1 MSELGFGV
9 TLFDSNERPVIKQG
23 TDAEAWAYSIFWA
36 PEFLGIPTMEPFAVL
51 SAVAQHTDAITL
63 GTGIAG
69 LAVRSPVQMAK
80 AAVTTDI
87 LSNGR
92 LVLGLGLG
100 GLIPKDLEV
109 ENVPSLK
116 ERGRISNERLEILHR
131 LFTERTVSHSGEYY
145 NFKDFTFG
153 PEPVQKPHI
162 PIWLGARFT
171 GKIADAALKRAGTY
185 ADVFIFPA
193 DTPTTYYPYAKDK
206 VRNYAEAAGRNP
218 DSIGYASTMWT
229 CLGSSREKAIEV
241 ANRIIPEML
250 SVPWV
255 VPDNACYG
263 MGTPEDCI
271 ATAEEFADLG
281 VSHIIM
287 NPCCDY
293 EEVTAQTEQF
303 GREVIPHFNSQVPS
317 PLREEG

>member
-1 MSELGFGV
+1 MRDLGFGV

-23 TDAEAWAYSIFWA
+23 VDAEAWGYSIFWA
-36 PEFLGIPTMEPFAVL
+36 PEFLGIPTLEPFPVL
-51 SAVAQHTDAITL
+51 SAVAQHTSRIKL

-87 LSNGR
+87 LSGGR
-92 LVLGLGLG
+92 FVLGLGLG

-109 ENVPSLK
+109 ENISSLR
-116 ERGRISNERLEILHR
+116 ERGRISNERLEILYR
-131 LFTERTVSHSGEYY
+131 LFTEGTVSHAGDYY
-145 NFKDFTFG
+145 NFKDYTFG
-153 PEPVQKPHI
+153 PEAVQKPRV
-162 PIWLGARFT
+162 PIWLGARWT
-171 GKIADAALKRAGTY
+171 GKIAEAALKRAGRY

-193 DTPTTYYPYAKDK
+193 DTPTSYYPYAKEK
-206 VRNYAEAAGRNP
+206 VRAHAEAAGREA
-218 DSIGYASTMWT
+218 GGVGFASTMWT
-229 CLGSSREKAIEV
+229 CLGRSREEATGV

-250 SVPWV
+250 SVPWK
-255 VPDNACYG
+255 VPDDACYG

-281 VSHIIM
+281 VSHLIM

-293 EEVTAQTEQF
+293 EEVTTQTEQF
-303 GREVIPHFNSQVPS
+303 GREVISHFGAGVGQ
-317 PLREEG
+317 

>member
-1 MSELGFGV
+1 MSALEFGV
-9 TLFDSNERPVIKQG
+9 TLFDSNERSAMQQG
-23 TDAEAWAYSIFWA
+23 IDAEAWGYSIFWA

-51 SAVAQHTDAITL
+51 SAVAQHTSTIKL

-100 GLIPKDLEV
+100 GLIPIDLEV
-109 ENVPSLK
+109 ENIPNLR
-116 ERGRISNERLEILHR
+116 ERGRVSNERLEILYR
-131 LFTERTVSHSGEYY
+131 LFTERTVSHSGNYY
-145 NFKDFTFG
+145 NFENFTLG
-153 PEPVQKPHI
+153 PDPVQKPHV
-162 PIWLGARFT
+162 PIWIGARYL
-171 GKIADAALKRAGTY
+171 GKLTEAALKRAGTY

-193 DTPTTYYPYAKDK
+193 DTPTTYYVYAKDK
-206 VRNYAEAAGRNP
+206 IRAYAEAAGRDP
-218 DSIGYASTMWT
+218 DTIRYASTMWT
-229 CLGSSREKAIEV
+229 CLGSSREQATAV

-250 SVPWV
+250 SVTWV

-271 ATAEEFADLG
+271 ETAEQFADLG
-281 VSHIIM
+281 VSHILM

-303 GREVIPHFNSQVPS
+303 GREVNSHFRSAVAS
-317 PLREEG
+317 

>member
-1 MSELGFGV
+1 MVSTMEFGV
-9 TLFDSNERPVIKQG
+9 TPFGASDKPVTLQG
-23 TDAEAWAYSIFWA
+23 VDAEAWGYSIFWA

-51 SAVAQHTDAITL
+51 SAVAQHTKCIKL

-100 GLIPKDLEV
+100 GLVPIDLEV
-109 ENVPSLK
+109 EGIPNLR
-116 ERGRISNERLEILHR
+116 ERGRISNERLDILYR
-131 LFTERTVSHSGEYY
+131 LFTERTVSHAGHYY
-145 NFKDFTFG
+145 NFENFSLG
-153 PEPVQKPHI
+153 PDPVQKPRV
-162 PIWLGARFT
+162 PIWLGARWT

-193 DTPTTYYPYAKDK
+193 DTPTSCYPYAKGK
-206 VRNYAEAAGRNP
+206 VRSYAEAAGRDPN
-218 DSIGYASTMWT
+218 SIGFASTMWT
-229 CLGSSREKAIEV
+229 CLGPSREKAIDV
-241 ANRIIPEML
+241 ANRVIPELL
-250 SVPWV
+250 SVPWK

-281 VSHIIM
+281 VSHLIM

-293 EEVTAQTEQF
+293 EEVAAQTEQF
-303 GREVIPHFNSQVPS
+303 GREVIAHFTSVEN
-317 PLREEG
+317 

>member
-1 MSELGFGV
+1 MIGLDFGV
-9 TLFDSNERPVIKQG
+9 TLFDSNERSAMQQAI
-23 TDAEAWAYSIFWA
+23 DAEDWSYSIFWA

-51 SAVAQHTDAITL
+51 SAVAQHTKTIKL

-69 LAVRSPVQMAK
+69 LAVRSPVQLAK

-100 GLIPKDLEV
+100 GLIPIDLEV
-109 ENVPSLK
+109 ENIPNLR
-116 ERGRISNERLEILHR
+116 ERGRVSNERLEILYR
-131 LFTERTVSHSGEYY
+131 LFTERTVSHSGNYY
-145 NFKDFTFG
+145 TFENFTLG
-153 PEPVQKPHI
+153 PDPVQKPHV
-162 PIWLGARFT
+162 PIWIGARYL
-171 GKIADAALKRAGTY
+171 GKLTEAALKRAGTY

-193 DTPTTYYPYAKDK
+193 DTPTTYYPYAQDK
-206 VRNYAEAAGRNP
+206 IRAYAEASGRDP
-218 DSIGYASTMWT
+218 DAIRYASTMWT
-229 CLGSSREKAIEV
+229 CLGSSREQATAV

-271 ATAEEFADLG
+271 ETAEQFADLG
-281 VSHIIM
+281 VSHILM

-303 GREVIPHFNSQVPS
+303 GREVNSHFRSGVAS
-317 PLREEG
+317 

>member
-9 TLFDSNERPVIKQG
+9 TLFDANERPVIKQG
-23 TDAEAWAYSIFWA
+23 VDAEAWNYSIFWA
-36 PEFLGIPTMEPFAVL
+36 PEFLGIPTLEPFSVL
-51 SAVAQHTDAITL
+51 SAVAQHTTSIRL

-87 LSNGR
+87 LSDGR
-92 LVLGLGLG
+92 FVLGLGLG

-109 ENVPSLK
+109 ETVPSLR
-116 ERGRISNERLEILHR
+116 ERGRISNERLEILYR
-131 LFTERTVSHSGEYY
+131 LFTEHTISHAGDYY
-145 NFKDFTFG
+145 NFKDYTFG
-153 PEPVQKPHI
+153 PGPVQKPRI
-162 PIWLGARFT
+162 PIWLGARYT
-171 GKIADAALKRAGTY
+171 GKIAEAAMKRAGTY

-206 VRNYAEAAGRNP
+206 VRAYAEEAGRDP
-218 DSIGYASTMWT
+218 DAIGFASTMWT
-229 CLGSSREKAIEV
+229 CLGSTRERAIDV

-255 VPDNACYG
+255 VPENACYG

-271 ATAEEFADLG
+271 ATAEEFKDLG

-293 EEVTAQTEQF
+293 EEVTAQTERF
-303 GREVIPHFNSQVPS
+303 GREVVPHFQTKGA
-317 PLREEG
+317 R